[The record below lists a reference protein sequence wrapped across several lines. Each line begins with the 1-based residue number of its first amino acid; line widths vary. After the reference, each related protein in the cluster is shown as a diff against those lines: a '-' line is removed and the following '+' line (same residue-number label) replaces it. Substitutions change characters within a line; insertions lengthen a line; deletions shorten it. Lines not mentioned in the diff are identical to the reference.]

1 MCSVLETWLSQERF
15 NTTSSNS
22 RAKSEECNF
31 EIYPKDRHDQ
41 NLTGKNNTIW
51 PFYLPWF
58 WFRIQEMN
66 ESKLGIEQKSSSS
79 SRWRLWT
86 KISNSC
92 EICRAGRVRRLLLS
106 CFIAT
111 AKIYWHQSDSWNE
124 PRPIFS
130 WDRLDIP
137 RLTVTGI
144 LIFKCTEGAGVGDY
158 SSAPAP

>member
-124 PRPIFS
+124 PRLFTVPYFFVRS
-130 WDRLDIP
+130 FRHTASYRHGYLDFQMY
-137 RLTVTGI
+137 RGGGRRGL
-144 LIFKCTEGAGVGDY
+144 
-158 SSAPAP
+158 